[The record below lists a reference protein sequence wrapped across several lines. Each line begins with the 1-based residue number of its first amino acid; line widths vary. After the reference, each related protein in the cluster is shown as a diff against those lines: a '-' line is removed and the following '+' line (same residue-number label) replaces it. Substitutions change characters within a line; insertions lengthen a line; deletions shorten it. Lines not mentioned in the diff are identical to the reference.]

1 MVFPAAFGS
10 LLPWTTPRRGPIDAR
25 MDLGSIRSAI
35 IALTAAYSMALQ
47 ALLLAFVVPQ
57 AAALVGPLTIL
68 CSNIGAGDTGFPAKH
83 EIPCPAVCAAMGHG
97 LTGALPAGIA
107 VISLLREAYSAVAP
121 LLDWIAPLVFAAGP
135 QPPRGPPAA

>member
-1 MVFPAAFGS
+1 
-10 LLPWTTPRRGPIDAR
+10 
-25 MDLGSIRSAI
+25 
-35 IALTAAYSMALQ
+35 
-47 ALLLAFVVPQ
+47 VPQ
-57 AAALVGPLTIL
+57 AAALADPLTVL
-68 CSNIGAGDTGFPAKH
+68 CANFGTGDTGLPAKH

>member
-1 MVFPAAFGS
+1 MDFRAI
-10 LLPWTTPRRGPIDAR
+10 RRAVV
-25 MDLGSIRSAI
+25 
-35 IALTAAYSMALQ
+35 ALTAAYSMALQ

-57 AAALVGPLTIL
+57 VAALADPLTVL
-68 CSNIGAGDTGFPAKH
+68 CSTIGFGDSGPPAQH

-107 VISLLREAYSAVAP
+107 AVALLREAHAAVVSLAG
-121 LLDWIAPLVFAAGP
+121 WIVPLVFAAGP

>member
-1 MVFPAAFGS
+1 MS
-10 LLPWTTPRRGPIDAR
+10 LVPIRR
-25 MDLGSIRSAI
+25 AI

-57 AAALVGPLTIL
+57 VAAIADPLTVL
-68 CSNIGAGDTGFPAKH
+68 CSTLGSGDSGLPARH

-107 VISLLREAYSAVAP
+107 AIALLREAYAAVAP
-121 LLDWIAPLVFAAGP
+121 LMDWIAPLLFAAGP
-135 QPPRGPPAA
+135 QQPRGPPTV